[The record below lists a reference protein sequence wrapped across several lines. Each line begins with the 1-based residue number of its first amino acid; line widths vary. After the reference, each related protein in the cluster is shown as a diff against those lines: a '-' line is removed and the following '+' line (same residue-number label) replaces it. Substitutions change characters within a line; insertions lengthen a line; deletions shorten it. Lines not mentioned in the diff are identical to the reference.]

1 MKQLELGIAGGR
13 EMGSAKEGHCYGW
26 LCTSVCSFFFLEGDQ
41 MQWAR
46 QIERLMALSFVFQR
60 HVECLVYD

>member
-13 EMGSAKEGHCYGW
+13 EVGSAKEGHCYSW

-41 MQWAR
+41 MQIDREAYGSELCVSEIR
-46 QIERLMALSFVFQR
+46 
-60 HVECLVYD
+60 